1 MERLPFT
8 GRTTYDV
15 VPFKFSEV
23 HFDMSLF
30 PNYLRGRKTLPLVAV
45 ILMTIAGSAVRAQ
58 SIDDFVNQQMAQRH
72 IPGLAVAV
80 IRNGQ
85 VVVAKGFG
93 KANVELDVPVTEN
106 TVFQLASVTKQ
117 FTATAILLLV
127 QEGKLG
133 LDDKVSGR
141 LPNLPATWANVTIRQ
156 LLTHTS
162 GIKNYT
168 ETKDFGKRSRY
179 DYTQDEMLKLV
190 TDAPLDFP
198 SGSKF
203 NYSNT
208 GYFLLGMVIEKVSGR
223 SYGEFVQ
230 QRIFQPLGMT
240 ATRFN
245 DIHDLI
251 KNRAAGYSWD
261 GKVLQNADFVSPTQP
276 FAAGAL
282 VSTITDL
289 IKWDAA
295 LNSDKIL
302 PKAVLESMWTPTK
315 LTDGAES
322 GYGFGWGV
330 QTNKGHRIVG
340 HGGGIDGFST
350 EIQRLVDDTVTV
362 IVLANSDSAQT
373 QRIAQG
379 IVALYV
385 PALAE
390 EPKVAIEDKSPEV
403 TAKLRAFLDRAVA
416 GTVDREEFTAAAQ
429 TFFFPDKILQ
439 LKGFVGSLGAIKSF
453 ELIEEETRGENRR
466 RRYRVTGESGK
477 ALIGWVLTPD
487 GKIVGIGIN
496 PE

>member
-1 MERLPFT
+1 M
-8 GRTTYDV
+8 
-15 VPFKFSEV
+15 K
-23 HFDMSLF
+23 
-30 PNYLRGRKTLPLVAV
+30 LPLVTLVVLAV
-45 ILMTIAGSAVRAQ
+45 AASAARAQ
-58 SIDDFVNQQMAQRH
+58 SIDEFVNQQMAQRH

-80 IRNGQ
+80 IRDGK

-93 KANVELDVPVTEN
+93 KANVELDVPATEN

-127 QEGKLG
+127 QDGKLA
-133 LDDKVSGR
+133 LDDKVSAR
-141 LPNLPATWANVTIRQ
+141 VPNLPAAWANVTIRQ

-162 GIKNYT
+162 GVKNYT

-179 DYTQDEMLKLV
+179 DFTQDEMLKLV
-190 TDAPLDFP
+190 ADAPLDFP

-208 GYFLLGMVIEKVSGR
+208 GYFLLGLVIEKASGKL
-223 SYGEFVQ
+223 YGEFVQ

-245 DIHDLI
+245 DIHAI
-251 KNRAAGYSWD
+251 VKNRAAGYSWD
-261 GKVLQNADFVSPTQP
+261 GKVLQNADFASPTQP
-276 FAAGAL
+276 FSAGGL
-282 VSTITDL
+282 ISTITDM

-302 PKAVLESMWTPTK
+302 PKAVLESMWTATK
-315 LTDGAES
+315 LTDGSET

-330 QTNKGHRIVG
+330 QTKKGHRVIS
-340 HGGGIDGFST
+340 HSGGIDGFST
-350 EIQRLVDDTVTV
+350 DIQRLVDDQVTV
-362 IVLANSDSAQT
+362 IVLANSDTAQAE
-373 QRIAQG
+373 RISQG
-379 IVALYV
+379 IAAIYV
-385 PALAE
+385 PAVAE

-416 GTVDREEFTAAAQ
+416 GTVDREEFTAPAQ
-429 TFFFPDKILQ
+429 TFFFPDRILQ
-439 LKGFVGSLGAIKSF
+439 LKEFVGSLGAIRSF
-453 ELIEEETRGENRR
+453 ELIEEEVRGENRR
-466 RRYRVTGESGK
+466 RRYRVTGASGA
-477 ALIGWVLTPD
+477 ALIGWVLAPD